1 LKVLFINQS
10 DIDGGAARAAHRVAS
25 KLVEMDVDLKMQ
37 VMRKLG
43 KDEWV
48 IGPRNIFLLVVS
60 RSLPRLDWISK
71 SIVGVK
77 KQFSWSLNLFPNFLL
92 NKRFFNSMDVVHI
105 HWVGKNMLP
114 VSWISNLKRPVVWT
128 LHDSWAFTG
137 GCHITSGCR
146 RFEQVCGYC
155 PQLSKSSK
163 SDISHSIWLKK
174 LAVYSKVNFH
184 FVAPSQWIADEARAS
199 SLLKFFPVTVIPNG
213 LDTSIYA
220 PLGKLNSRKI
230 LDISSDKGIIL
241 FAAMYAD
248 TDRNK
253 GMDLLIEAI
262 NILANNDVSFARNN
276 LLIVIGTDN
285 QALSKLFPL
294 PVICLGMIKDE
305 KRLAQIYSAADLT
318 VVPSRSE
325 SFGQVASESLSCG
338 TPVVAFNTTGLKDII
353 DHMETGYL
361 AKPFQT
367 NDLAYG
373 IGLITEDM
381 EALRRMSQV
390 ARQRA
395 VERFDIN
402 VTTRMHLDLYKRLS
416 AV

>member
-1 LKVLFINQS
+1 MKVLFINQS